1 MFGIVNLSEK
11 FNQFDF
17 WSQNPCG
24 TDGGLN
30 NVLKQ
35 RYRIEPWLIKELKT
49 IPTGYK
55 KYIEV
60 GCGQGADSFYIC
72 SNLSKDAKYI
82 GIDYSIVSLK
92 RAASFISEAKKLFNL
107 EVIPEFLHED
117 ASSLKFSNE
126 EFDFVYSNGVLHHTP
141 NPQKCINE
149 IYRIL
154 KKGGQAKILLYRKYS
169 LKVGLAKV
177 LRLIQTIAD
186 KLLSK
191 DLIIYNILLKNGKS
205 KLFGSMFLEC
215 FGVPWME
222 WYSRN
227 ELENMFK
234 EFDSIKIEPYCFNLP
249 RLSKKEVVGYNPFG
263 YMFKIDLIK

>member
-1 MFGIVNLSEK
+1 MKSSNNNK
-11 FNQFDF
+11 QFDF

-24 TDGGLN
+24 ADGDLY
-30 NVLKQ
+30 KHIQQ
-35 RYRIEPWLIKELKT
+35 RYRIEPWLRKELRT
-49 IPTGYK
+49 IPTEYK
-55 KYIEV
+55 KYLEV

-72 SNLSKDAKYI
+72 SNLKKEAEYI
-82 GIDYSIVSLK
+82 AIDYSPVSLK
-92 RAASFISEAKKLFNL
+92 HAASFTSEAKKLFDL
-107 EVIPEFLHED
+107 KTIPKFLHED
-117 ASSLKFSNE
+117 ASSLIFSKE
-126 EFDFVYSNGVLHHTP
+126 EFDFVYSLGVLHHTP

-249 RLSKKEVVGYNPFG
+249 RLSKKEVDGYNPFG